1 MSPLDTWG
9 RVFQA
14 EGTESAKALQTN
26 KMIQEN
32 RSVYSMKELL
42 ALWSQPDSDSK
53 LGYKAVSDSNYL
65 AILCPHFLTSEIRF
79 KSSKTM

>member
-1 MSPLDTWG
+1 
-9 RVFQA
+9 
-14 EGTESAKALQTN
+14 
-26 KMIQEN
+26 
-32 RSVYSMKELL
+32 MKELL